1 MSGATEPGFRT
12 ARGYRMFDQENGR
25 LSPALE
31 DYLEMIYR
39 DYLKDG
45 YARINKIAEQLNVQ
59 APSVTNVVQK
69 LDKIGMLK
77 YEKYGIV
84 QLTDKG
90 KNVGEFLLNRHI
102 TLESFLK
109 KIGVKDSLLKDTE
122 MIEHNIS
129 MEALENIELLN
140 QFLEENPNIIKQFDE
155 FKEIYYKNQKDNE

>member
-1 MSGATEPGFRT
+1 MNNEKKFYTF
-12 ARGYRMFDQENGR
+12 RGYQILEQNENN
-25 LSPALE
+25 LTPSME

>member
-1 MSGATEPGFRT
+1 MNNEKKFYTF
-12 ARGYRMFDQENGR
+12 RGYQILEQNENN
-25 LSPALE
+25 LTPSME

-90 KNVGEFLLNRHI
+90 RNVGEFLLNRHI

-140 QFLEENPNIIKQFDE
+140 QFLEKNPNIIKQFDE
-155 FKEIYYKNQKDNE
+155 FKRIYYKNQKDNE

>member
-1 MSGATEPGFRT
+1 MNNEKKFYTF
-12 ARGYRMFDQENGR
+12 RGYQILEQNENN
-25 LSPALE
+25 LTPSME

-140 QFLEENPNIIKQFDE
+140 QFLEKNPNIIKQFDE
-155 FKEIYYKNQKDNE
+155 FKRIYYKNQRDNE

>member
-1 MSGATEPGFRT
+1 MNNEKKFYTF
-12 ARGYRMFDQENGR
+12 RGYQILEQNGNN
-25 LSPALE
+25 LTPSME